1 MSTTVGHRF
10 SVHPRRLAG
19 RHARVV
25 VEASFEAAAIAFIE
39 DFAPA
44 PEDGA
49 DVSILV
55 RDLETG
61 VEHCFLVDL
70 ESGETSPCA

>member
-1 MSTTVGHRF
+1 
-10 SVHPRRLAG
+10 
-19 RHARVV
+19 V